1 MAAYL
6 SLRTKMVH
14 TDVCSTVSRT
24 LRQLNGEDS
33 HHFYEIPADVALDYA
48 DRAVY
53 RDCKT
58 CAKRRDAESEAV

>member
-6 SLRTKMVH
+6 SLRTRMVH
-14 TDVCSTVSRT
+14 TGRCSTVSRT
-24 LRQLNGEDS
+24 LRRLNGEDS
-33 HHFYEIPADVALDYA
+33 RHFYEIPMGVALDYA

-58 CAKRRDAESEAV
+58 CARRRDAESGA